1 MTFQVSDF
9 KCNYF
14 LDLLDNELYTIKLLY
29 IKEVC
34 GSSNSAIQ
42 IHYAQGPLGLLQTIL
57 LYVVATTH
65 HSRTNDLTTS
75 KALQWAIK

>member
-14 LDLLDNELYTIKLLY
+14 LDLLDNELYTIKPLY

-34 GSSNSAIQ
+34 GSSDSAIQ
-42 IHYAQGPLGLLQTIL
+42 IYYVQGPLELLQTIL
-57 LYVVATTH
+57 L
-65 HSRTNDLTTS
+65 
-75 KALQWAIK
+75 